1 VRPTSASDSAASD
14 SVSVTGVP
22 VSGIP
27 VSGVSATGVSV
38 TGVSVSLPATI
49 ARYLLA
55 LVLVVTG
62 IGHLT
67 FARVGF
73 QGQVPAWVPLDPDFV
88 VLASGVVE
96 LAFAAGLILLRRWRV
111 AVGWLLA
118 AFFIAIFPGNISQFV
133 THTDS
138 LGLDSDV
145 ARGVR
150 LVFQPLL
157 VVVAL
162 WSTGAWKWWRLRR
175 QARREQS

>member
-1 VRPTSASDSAASD
+1 MT
-14 SVSVTGVP
+14 VP
-22 VSGIP
+22 R
-27 VSGVSATGVSV
+27 
-38 TGVSVSLPATI
+38 LI
-49 ARYLLA
+49 ARLLLA
-55 LVLVVTG
+55 LVLLITG

-67 FARVGF
+67 FARQAF

-96 LAFAAGLILLRRWRV
+96 LAFAVALIAFRRWRV

-118 AFFIAIFPGNISQFV
+118 AFFVAIFPGNISQFV

-138 LGLDSDV
+138 LGLDTDV

-157 VVVAL
+157 VVVSL
-162 WSTGAWKWWRLRR
+162 WSTGAWAWWR
-175 QARREQS
+175 ARRHAA

>member
-1 VRPTSASDSAASD
+1 MPPTSASDSAASD
-14 SVSVTGVP
+14 SVSATGVP
-22 VSGIP
+22 VSGVP
-27 VSGVSATGVSV
+27 VSGVSA

-96 LAFAAGLILLRRWRV
+96 IAFAVGLILLRRWRV

-138 LGLDSDV
+138 LGLDLDV

>member
-1 VRPTSASDSAASD
+1 MRPVA
-14 SVSVTGVP
+14 
-22 VSGIP
+22 
-27 VSGVSATGVSV
+27 
-38 TGVSVSLPATI
+38 VSLPATI

-55 LVLVVTG
+55 LVLIITG
-62 IGHLT
+62 VGHLT
-67 FARVGF
+67 YARAGF

-96 LAFAAGLILLRRWRV
+96 LAFAAALLFLPRWRV
-111 AVGWLLA
+111 PVGWLLA
-118 AFFIAIFPGNISQFV
+118 AFFVAIFPGNISQFL

-138 LGLDSDV
+138 LGLDTEV

-162 WSTGAWKWWRLRR
+162 WSTGAWKWWREWRSARTAEGRLR
-175 QARREQS
+175 AGSP